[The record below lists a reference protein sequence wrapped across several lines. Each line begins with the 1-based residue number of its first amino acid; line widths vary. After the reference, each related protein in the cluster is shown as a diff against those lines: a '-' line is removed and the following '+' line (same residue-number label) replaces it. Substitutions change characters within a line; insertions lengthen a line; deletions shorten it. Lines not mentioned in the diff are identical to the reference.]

1 MPVRC
6 AGCFKMFP
14 EKKMVGELCK
24 RCLKGKSSHQRKVD
38 KFQKKIN
45 KVMGQSYGK
54 SEVNVNQNMTPA
66 EPTAPS
72 PSPESQG
79 VSGQLSLNQCLYQP
93 SPNEDIELGKTY
105 WNFGV
110 FFLVGGVILA
120 LLTAILSLSGEDFG
134 HWFAYYLLGGLGGAA
149 IFIPLALYKFGILTW
164 QKILALIVQLIVAA
178 LVIWFNF
185 GD

>member
-6 AGCFKMFP
+6 LRCASLFP
-14 EKKMVGELCK
+14 EKKMIGDLCK
-24 RCLKGKSSHQRKVD
+24 RCHKKEPKRLKKVAEEQQRRHEL
-38 KFQKKIN
+38 I
-45 KVMGQSYGK
+45 MGRF
-54 SEVNVNQNMTPA
+54 EVNENQNTTPA

-79 VSGQLSLNQCLYQP
+79 VSGQLSLYQCLYQP